1 MEIDEARSLLAENH
15 RSVLYTTRSD
25 GSPQLSP
32 VVQAL
37 DAEGRVCISTRETA
51 MKVKNL
57 RRRPRAALC
66 AISDGFFGPWVQVEG
81 PVEIVSLPEAMGGLE
96 SIYRAI
102 AGEHPDWE
110 DYRAAMQR
118 DRRLLIRIAI
128 DRAGPNVSG

>member
-25 GSPQLSP
+25 GSAQLSP

-81 PVEIVSLPEAMGGLE
+81 PVEIVSLPEAMGDLE

-110 DYRAAMQR
+110 EFREAMVKE
-118 DRRLLIRIAI
+118 RRVVLRISI
-128 DRAGPNVSG
+128 ERAGPQTSG